1 MKPFAKLFALFGEAI
16 KQTRKKI
23 GFTQMKKI
31 RTLCAMLFAIA
42 IPILLASCGV
52 LYDFKPI
59 KQFDQKEYDKMIISV
74 LDRNFKIKPIV
85 SEYEQFDAYRTCIQ
99 DSLWQHQT
107 AVQPVQILYFKKDS
121 LLSYHINCTAKG
133 GLSNLNWNTDQ
144 RFETFPPATAVPIT
158 PQMQNLSKIR
168 DIYGINDD
176 SEYLIVVFWTNM
188 LPKISKS
195 AIETVKTNLRE
206 NGAANKA
213 AIVLINTDKFY
224 VTLQ

>member
-1 MKPFAKLFALFGEAI
+1 MKNTSHI
-16 KQTRKKI
+16 VI
-23 GFTQMKKI
+23 
-31 RTLCAMLFAIA
+31 LCLATA
-42 IPILLASCGV
+42 ILLSGCG
-52 LYDFKPI
+52 LMYGYKPI
-59 KQFDQKEYDKMIISV
+59 KQFDQKDYDQMITSV
-74 LDRNFKIKPIV
+74 TNRDFKINTIV
-85 SEYEQFDAYRTCIQ
+85 SDSGQFDAYRTCIQ

-133 GLSNLNWNTDQ
+133 GFSNLNWNTDQ
-144 RFETFPPATAVPIT
+144 RFETFPPVSAVPIT

-168 DIYGINDD
+168 DIYGIHDD

-206 NGAANKA
+206 NGAVKKA

>member
-1 MKPFAKLFALFGEAI
+1 MKNTRHIVILFL
-16 KQTRKKI
+16 
-23 GFTQMKKI
+23 
-31 RTLCAMLFAIA
+31 AIA
-42 IPILLASCGV
+42 ILLAGCGV

-59 KQFDQKEYDKMIISV
+59 KQFDQKDYDQMITSV
-74 LDRNFKIKPIV
+74 LDRDFKIKPIV
-85 SEYEQFDAYRTCIQ
+85 SEYEQFDAYRMCIQ

-121 LLSYHINCTAKG
+121 LHSYHINCTAKG
-133 GLSNLNWNTDQ
+133 GFSNLNWNTDQ

-206 NGAANKA
+206 NGAVNKA
-213 AIVLINTDKFY
+213 DIVLINTDKFY
-224 VTLQ
+224 MTLQ

>member
-1 MKPFAKLFALFGEAI
+1 MDNE
-16 KQTRKKI
+16 KKI
-23 GFTQMKKI
+23 LSLHSEILSVMINRKLI
-31 RTLCAMLFAIA
+31 ILLFLAIA
-42 IPILLASCGV
+42 ILLAGCRV

-59 KQFDQKEYDKMIISV
+59 KQFDQKEYDQMITSV
-74 LDRNFKIKPIV
+74 LDRDFKIKPIV

-107 AVQPVQILYFKKDS
+107 AVQPVQILYLKKDS

-206 NGAANKA
+206 NGAVNKA
-213 AIVLINTDKFY
+213 AIVLINTDMFY
-224 VTLQ
+224 VMLK

>member
-1 MKPFAKLFALFGEAI
+1 MKNISHIVILCFATA
-16 KQTRKKI
+16 
-23 GFTQMKKI
+23 
-31 RTLCAMLFAIA
+31 
-42 IPILLASCGV
+42 ILLAGCRV

-59 KQFDQKEYDKMIISV
+59 KQFDQKDYDQMITSV
-74 LDRNFKIKPIV
+74 LDRNFKINPIV
-85 SEYEQFDAYRTCIQ
+85 SDYEQFDAYRTCIQ

-133 GLSNLNWNTDQ
+133 GFSNLNWNTDQ
-144 RFETFPPATAVPIT
+144 RFETFPPVSAVPIT

-168 DIYGINDD
+168 DIYGIHDD

-206 NGAANKA
+206 NGAAKKA

-224 VTLQ
+224 VMLQ

>member
-1 MKPFAKLFALFGEAI
+1 MKNKSHIAN
-16 KQTRKKI
+16 
-23 GFTQMKKI
+23 
-31 RTLCAMLFAIA
+31 LCFAIV
-42 IPILLASCGV
+42 ILLAGCGV
-52 LYDFKPI
+52 LYGYKPL
-59 KQFDQKEYDKMIISV
+59 KQFDQKDYDQMITSV
-74 LDRNFKIKPIV
+74 LDRNFKINHIV
-85 SEYEQFDAYRTCIQ
+85 SDYGQFDAYRTCVQ

-133 GLSNLNWNTDQ
+133 GFSNLNWNTDQ
-144 RFETFPPATAVPIT
+144 RFETFPPLSAVTIT

-176 SEYLIVVFWTNM
+176 SEYLVVVFWTNM

-206 NGAANKA
+206 NGAVKKA

-224 VTLQ
+224 VMLQ

>member
-1 MKPFAKLFALFGEAI
+1 MNNKNHI
-16 KQTRKKI
+16 I
-23 GFTQMKKI
+23 
-31 RTLCAMLFAIA
+31 TLCFAVA
-42 IPILLASCGV
+42 ILLAGCGV

-59 KQFDQKEYDKMIISV
+59 KQFDQKEYDKMITFVI
-74 LDRNFKIKPIV
+74 DRDFKINPIV

-133 GLSNLNWNTDQ
+133 GFSNLNWNTDQ
-144 RFETFPPATAVPIT
+144 RFETFPPVSAVPIT

-168 DIYGINDD
+168 DIYGIHDD

-206 NGAANKA
+206 NGAVNKVGL
-213 AIVLINTDKFY
+213 VLVNTDKFY
-224 VTLQ
+224 VTP

>member
-1 MKPFAKLFALFGEAI
+1 MKNISHIVILFL
-16 KQTRKKI
+16 
-23 GFTQMKKI
+23 
-31 RTLCAMLFAIA
+31 AIA
-42 IPILLASCGV
+42 ILLSGCG
-52 LYDFKPI
+52 LMYGYKPI
-59 KQFDQKEYDKMIISV
+59 KQFDQKDYDQMITSV
-74 LDRNFKIKPIV
+74 LDRDFKINPIV

-121 LLSYHINCTAKG
+121 LISYHINCTAKG
-133 GLSNLNWNTDQ
+133 GFSNLNWNTDQ
-144 RFETFPPATAVPIT
+144 RFETFPPLSAVTIT

-168 DIYGINDD
+168 DIYGIHDD

-206 NGAANKA
+206 NGAVKKA

-224 VTLQ
+224 VMLQ

>member
-1 MKPFAKLFALFGEAI
+1 MKNKSHI
-16 KQTRKKI
+16 VI
-23 GFTQMKKI
+23 
-31 RTLCAMLFAIA
+31 LCFA
-42 IPILLASCGV
+42 IPILLAGCGM
-52 LYDFKPI
+52 LYGYKPL
-59 KQFDQKEYDKMIISV
+59 KQFDQNNYDQMITSV
-74 LDRNFKIKPIV
+74 LDQDFKINHTV
-85 SEYEQFDAYRTCIQ
+85 SDYGQFDAYRTCIQ

-107 AVQPVQILYFKKDS
+107 AVQPIQILYFKKDS

-144 RFETFPPATAVPIT
+144 RFETFPPVSGVPIT

-195 AIETVKTNLRE
+195 AIETVKANLRK
-206 NGAANKA
+206 NDALNKA
-213 AIVLINTDKFY
+213 TIVLVNTDKFY
-224 VTLQ
+224 EKLK

>member
-1 MKPFAKLFALFGEAI
+1 MHSEILSVMINRKLIILLF
-16 KQTRKKI
+16 
-23 GFTQMKKI
+23 
-31 RTLCAMLFAIA
+31 LAIA
-42 IPILLASCGV
+42 ILLAGCRV

-59 KQFDQKEYDKMIISV
+59 KQFDQKEYDKMITSV
-74 LDRNFKIKPIV
+74 MDRDFKINHTV
-85 SEYEQFDAYRTCIQ
+85 SDYGQFDAYRTCIQ

-133 GLSNLNWNTDQ
+133 GLTNLNWNTDQ

-206 NGAANKA
+206 NGAVNKA

-224 VTLQ
+224 VMLK

>member
-1 MKPFAKLFALFGEAI
+1 MNNKNHI
-16 KQTRKKI
+16 I
-23 GFTQMKKI
+23 
-31 RTLCAMLFAIA
+31 TLCFAVA
-42 IPILLASCGV
+42 ILLAGCGV

-59 KQFDQKEYDKMIISV
+59 KQFDQKEYDKMITFVI
-74 LDRNFKIKPIV
+74 DRDFKINPIV

-133 GLSNLNWNTDQ
+133 GFSNLNWNTDQ
-144 RFETFPPATAVPIT
+144 RFETFPPVSAVPIT

-168 DIYGINDD
+168 DIYGIHDD

-206 NGAANKA
+206 NGAVNKA
-213 AIVLINTDKFY
+213 GLVLVNTDKFY
-224 VTLQ
+224 VTP